1 VSYSQRSDTVTASGH
16 VSLLLP
22 TGEVVFADF
31 MELRDSMN
39 NAFAQNVR
47 MLLADRS
54 RLAANTARRTNGNR
68 FELRR
73 GVYSPCDLCKNDP
86 SAPPAWQL
94 RAREISDDKELKL
107 IEFRDAVMEID
118 YAATQLHADGFILV
132 SNYQGRY
139 LGDERFEPAFA
150 ALNRHH
156 ATVFIHPVMPAGF
169 ELTGCGLP
177 GPLIEFPMDTAR
189 TVVNALWAGV
199 LARHPNLR
207 FILAH
212 AGGVL
217 PVLAPRILDLAPADW
232 VPAPTTGTDSIAAQL
247 RSLYADT
254 AIAATPGSLAPLL
267 GMTTP
272 DHVLFGT
279 DFPAA
284 PITAIE
290 SNIAA
295 LRDSAPLGG
304 DGLAAIA
311 GNPGALFPAA
321 YQRLSTP

>member
-1 VSYSQRSDTVTASGH
+1 MTQPGRTTKMIDVHAHYGPPGPAAAQ
-16 VSLLLP
+16 LLLRAHEI
-22 TGEVVFADF
+22 GEYAGPKLQWSPELAIAF
-31 MELRDSMN
+31 MDAHGIQLQLLSFPMSLPAEQ
-39 NAFAQNVR
+39 AR
-47 MLLADRS
+47 MFNDYGASLVAKHPDRFGLLANIPM
-54 RLAANTARRTNGNR
+54 A
-68 FELRR
+68 
-73 GVYSPCDLCKNDP
+73 DP
-86 SAPPAWQL
+86 
-94 RAREISDDKELKL
+94 D
-107 IEFRDAVMEID
+107 DAVTEID

-189 TVVNALWAGV
+189 TLVNALWAGV

-207 FILAH
+207 FVLAH

-232 VPAPTTGTDSIAAQL
+232 VPDPTTGTDSIAAQL

-295 LRDSAPLGG
+295 LRDSEPLGG
-304 DGLAAIA
+304 DGLAVIA

>member
-1 VSYSQRSDTVTASGH
+1 MIDVHAHYGPPGPVAAQ
-16 VSLLLP
+16 LLLRAHEI
-22 TGEVVFADF
+22 GEYAGP
-31 MELRDSMN
+31 ELRWSPELAI
-39 NAFAQNVR
+39 AFMDAHGIQLQLLSFPMSLPAAQAR
-47 MLLADRS
+47 MFNDYGASQVAKYPDRFGLLANVPM
-54 RLAANTARRTNGNR
+54 A
-68 FELRR
+68 
-73 GVYSPCDLCKNDP
+73 DP
-86 SAPPAWQL
+86 
-94 RAREISDDKELKL
+94 D
-107 IEFRDAVMEID
+107 DAVMEID

-232 VPAPTTGTDSIAAQL
+232 VPDPTTGTDSIAAQL
-247 RSLYADT
+247 RGLYADT